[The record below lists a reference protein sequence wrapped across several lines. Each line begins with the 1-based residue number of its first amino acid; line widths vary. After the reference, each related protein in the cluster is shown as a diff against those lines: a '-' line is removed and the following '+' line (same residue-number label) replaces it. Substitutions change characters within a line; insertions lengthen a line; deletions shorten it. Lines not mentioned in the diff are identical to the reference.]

1 MEGNMP
7 GSDRCQMYFLWL
19 SSLWRKTPAAAT
31 HVHQLISI
39 FSLCLAHLK
48 YVNHLLCVILVCIM
62 CVSGIFLSVSS
73 VEGMKVVEIEKCRSD
88 IKKLRE
94 EMASRNNRSVT
105 SLPFFIGD
113 VGTAFLSWIK
123 AQFKYQEI
131 SVAPCDWFYICNL
144 IPSKTGYLVRKKCR
158 SRLDFILQE
167 IILLWK
173 VTWTQ
178 VVGRV
183 GVKIWV
189 SRWCIC
195 LI

>member
-7 GSDRCQMYFLWL
+7 DSDRCQMYFLWL

-48 YVNHLLCVILVCIM
+48 YVNHLLCVIFVCIM
-62 CVSGIFLSVSS
+62 CVSGIFLSFPS

-113 VGTAFLSWIK
+113 VWMVFLSWIK

-131 SVAPCDWFYICNL
+131 SVAPCDWFFTNRIFSEKKNVGQDWILSFRKWFYCEKLHELRWLEGWGENL
-144 IPSKTGYLVRKKCR
+144 S
-158 SRLDFILQE
+158 F
-167 IILLWK
+167 
-173 VTWTQ
+173 
-178 VVGRV
+178 
-183 GVKIWV
+183 
-189 SRWCIC
+189 
-195 LI
+195 